1 MLLFFTRQFV
11 LERKQTAFTV
21 EPPGYEG
28 MRITMQYFI
37 DVQGKLPVVEFKTT
51 YQADRNFAIH
61 YHRNYELY
69 YFVEGDA
76 DYLVEGKEYH
86 LTPNSLLLLSPYAF
100 HGVRINSSKPYTR
113 CAVHFSSEYLSP
125 EHRSLL
131 LSPFPGSQINNPQE
145 IFYEHT
151 ESFGLK
157 LYLEHLIVSQKQP
170 SPVREELYTIY
181 MEALLSQIYIMSR
194 TLTPS
199 CVTNSTPDTIR
210 EVLNYLNAHV
220 TENIT
225 LDALSERFF
234 ISKYYMNRAF
244 KKATGSTVIE
254 YLLYKRV
261 VLARYFLHNGMTAA
275 EAAVQAGFGDY
286 SGFYRAH
293 RKLFGCGPGKERNG

>member
-1 MLLFFTRQFV
+1 
-11 LERKQTAFTV
+11 
-21 EPPGYEG
+21 
-28 MRITMQYFI
+28 MQYFI

-157 LYLEHLIVSQKQP
+157 LY
-170 SPVREELYTIY
+170 
-181 MEALLSQIYIMSR
+181 
-194 TLTPS
+194 
-199 CVTNSTPDTIR
+199 
-210 EVLNYLNAHV
+210 
-220 TENIT
+220 
-225 LDALSERFF
+225 
-234 ISKYYMNRAF
+234 
-244 KKATGSTVIE
+244 
-254 YLLYKRV
+254 
-261 VLARYFLHNGMTAA
+261 
-275 EAAVQAGFGDY
+275 
-286 SGFYRAH
+286 
-293 RKLFGCGPGKERNG
+293 